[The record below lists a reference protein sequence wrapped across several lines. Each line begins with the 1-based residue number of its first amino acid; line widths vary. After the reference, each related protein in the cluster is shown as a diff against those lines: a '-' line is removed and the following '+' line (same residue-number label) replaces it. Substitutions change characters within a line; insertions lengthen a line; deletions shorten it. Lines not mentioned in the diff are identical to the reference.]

1 MTSKIYD
8 LEYSL
13 VGAFL
18 NSGLSPQAREVMS
31 WLEPEMFA
39 TFQLGALYGNI
50 RKQDRKSVV

>member
-39 TFQLGALYGNI
+39 TFQLGALYGTFANRLAKMI
-50 RKQDRKSVV
+50 

>member
-1 MTSKIYD
+1 MRNGIYD

-18 NSGLSPQAREVMS
+18 NGGLSPQAREVMS

-50 RKQDRKSVV
+50 RNRLAKMI